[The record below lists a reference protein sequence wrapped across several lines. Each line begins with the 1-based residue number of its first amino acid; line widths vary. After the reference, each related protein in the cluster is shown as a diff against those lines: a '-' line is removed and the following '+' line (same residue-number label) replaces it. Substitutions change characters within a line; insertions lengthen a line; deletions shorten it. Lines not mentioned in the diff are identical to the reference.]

1 MTTEESHWPGDHLIN
16 LWVYNELDEGQKPK
30 KPSEMP
36 KPDRR
41 PFLQFRYGNI
51 WQNWIADGLR
61 IVVAFAPIDNENTL
75 MYLRYYHTVRV
86 PVLRQLMGW
95 IGSLS
100 NLVIERQD
108 RRVVITQQPHR
119 PDLDIGEILIQGD
132 SPIVLYRKIRRALIE
147 GKKD

>member
-1 MTTEESHWPGDHLIN
+1 M
-16 LWVYNELDEGQKPK
+16 DEGQRPK
-30 KPSEMP
+30 KPSEMS

-41 PFLQFRYGNI
+41 PFLQFRYGNM

-75 MYLRYYHTVRV
+75 MYLRYYHTVRM

-95 IGSLS
+95 IGNLS

-108 RRVVITQQPHR
+108 RRVVITQRPHR
-119 PDLDIGEILIQGD
+119 PDLGIGEILIQGD
-132 SPIVLYRKIRRALIE
+132 NPIVLYRKIRSALIE
-147 GKKD
+147 GKED